1 MYDTFGQKIHSK
13 SARFGFRTVE
23 LVQKPIAGSKGL
35 SFYFKING
43 IEVFLKGS
51 NWIPADAL
59 RDRVTKDVIDLFL
72 DAAISAN
79 INVLRV
85 WGGGGFESDY
95 FYETCDRLG
104 ILIWQDLMFACAM
117 YPTNP
122 EFLNL
127 IGNESAYQVKRLYN
141 HPSII
146 VWSGNNE
153 NEVALRENWYGTQH
167 NFSRYKM
174 DYVTLYVTHV
184 KAIVEK
190 LDRTR
195 PFVVSSPSNGVE
207 SKQEGWVAKNPR
219 SPLYGDVHHYDYFSN
234 CWKPEVFPKPRFAS
248 EYGYQSYPSVESL
261 RKVSLLSDLKWNSTL
276 MFYRQHHQNGNKQ
289 IEEMIKQNFKLPKSS
304 KELEYF
310 EYMVYLS
317 QVAQALCITFETEH
331 YRRLRGRLVNE
342 RLEYVALGNSAAIF
356 IDESSSIQL
365 DHTSKRYSRRSNDSN
380 TSEKTHGNKRF
391 EVKGDDAGYTE
402 EDAVEEILYGHTM
415 GAMYW
420 QLNDIWQAPSWAS
433 IEYGGKWKML
443 HYYAKNFFRDIAV
456 SHQVKGDSME
466 VFVIS
471 DLLTKVSANL
481 SISVH
486 KWSSL
491 NAIKKRTYAAAILP
505 QMATVI
511 VSIAISD
518 WCQNIKECFIVLS
531 IEVNSMP
538 DFSYSRP
545 VFLTPFSV
553 VDSLKDPK
561 VSISN
566 FAQISKRV
574 VRFIVS
580 VQSPAAFLWLD
591 TSIPGHFSDNGFVQF
606 DACKMLH
613 FYAQHDVTVQSIEE
627 SLHHISLYNTVDV

>member
-1 MYDTFGQKIHSK
+1 M
-13 SARFGFRTVE
+13 
-23 LVQKPIAGSKGL
+23 
-35 SFYFKING
+35 
-43 IEVFLKGS
+43 KGS

-59 RDRVTKDVIDLFL
+59 RDRVTNDVIDLFL
-72 DAAISAN
+72 DAAISSN

-95 FYETCDRLG
+95 FYEACDRLG

-122 EFLNL
+122 DFLNL
-127 IGNESAYQVKRLYN
+127 VGNETAYQVKRLYN

-153 NEVALRENWYGTQH
+153 NEVALRENWYGTNH

-184 KAIVEK
+184 KAIVENIDK
-190 LDRTR
+190 TR

-219 SPLYGDVHHYDYFSN
+219 NPLYGDVHHYDYVSN

-261 RKVSLLSDLKWNSTL
+261 RKISLLSDLKWNSTL

-304 KELEYF
+304 FEQEYF

-317 QVAQALCITFETEH
+317 QIVQAVCITFETEH

-342 RLEYVALGNSAAIF
+342 REEYFEVRNSAANF
-356 IDESSSIQL
+356 INESIIVQPT
-365 DHTSKRYSRRSNDSN
+365 HTSKHYSRRTNGN
-380 TSEKTHGNKRF
+380 TSKKTYGNRRF
-391 EVKGDDAGYTE
+391 EVEGDDAGYAE
-402 EDAVEEILYGHTM
+402 EDAVGEVLYGHTM

-443 HYYAKNFFRDIAV
+443 HYYAKNFFRDIAL
-456 SHQVKGDSME
+456 SYQIKGDSME
-466 VFVIS
+466 VFIIS
-471 DLLTKVSANL
+471 DLLTKIDANL
-481 SISVH
+481 SISAH

-491 NAIKKRTYAAAILP
+491 NSTKKRVYAAIIPP
-505 QMATVI
+505 QRATMI
-511 VSIAISD
+511 VPITISD

-531 IEVNSMP
+531 IQVNSMP
-538 DFSYSRP
+538 NSSYSRP

-566 FAQISKRV
+566 FAQVSKRV
-574 VRFIVS
+574 VRFS
-580 VQSPAAFLWLD
+580 VFVHSPAAFLWLD

-606 DACKMLH
+606 EACKILH
-613 FYAQHDVTVQSIEE
+613 FYAQHDVTIQGIKQ
-627 SLHHISLYNTVDV
+627 SLHHISLYNTLNVK